1 MRTRRRFFHAL
12 LAASIGILL
21 AATAVTVA
29 GARGNASQQPLN
41 GAGAVPRGLDAS
53 QFFVGTPWTGLPGVR
68 ETVADLMARD
78 ARLQSLLVPTS
89 PRERR
94 PEQGTGEFGAKGQN
108 PAALQVSRWPEA
120 PAPPPGQFDR
130 VAAPQAAFSLV
141 SYFAGTSL
149 SESGFL
155 PPDSNGA
162 VGPTQ
167 VFVAS
172 NGRFKVFTKTGAPG
186 PLDITD
192 SSFFASVSGG
202 IGISDPHVRFDRLSG
217 RWFITEINVS
227 NTSNR
232 ILIAVSS
239 GDTITSA
246 SSFTFFQFA
255 HDAVGVTPN
264 IDTGH
269 FADYDTLG
277 VDASALYIGVNE
289 FVTSKGAFQNSTGYV
304 VNKANLIAGSLTV
317 TAFRGLALSGAAG
330 PSTPQGV
337 SNDDP
342 AATEGYFI
350 GVDNAVFSQLDI
362 RRVTNPGG
370 TPAISGDLVLTVP
383 VTALPVAQPAQGSSI
398 PLDSIDDRL
407 FGASITKNRLTG
419 VSSLWTAHNVGVVA
433 SGVGSGS
440 ADRNAS
446 RWYQIDNLTGTPTLT
461 QAGTAF
467 DPSASGPLGMW
478 IPTIGANGQG
488 AALMGTSI
496 AGVSLSASAAG
507 FARVSGDPA
516 GSLPYTFAVPTSTSY
531 NVQTGVTT
539 QRWGDYSQVVV
550 DPSDDQTLWT
560 FQEICDATNS
570 WGVYVVKI
578 LAPPPAS
585 PVSTSPSTVPPGVSS
600 FNITIT
606 GSQSSGSAFFDPGA
620 GFTSRIAASVSGGVT
635 VNSVTFVDPTHVTI
649 NVSTVGASAGAKN
662 VTVVNPDAQQ
672 STGAG
677 LFTIAAVFT
686 DDPLTPGT
694 PIKAVHLTELRS
706 RIDAVRSAKGLPAFS
721 WGPAPTAGVSLI
733 RAQDVLDLRQALR
746 EAYVAAGMT
755 PPSYTPPDPAIGAP
769 IRASHIAELRAAV
782 KAIE

>member
-12 LAASIGILL
+12 FAASVGILL
-21 AATAVTVA
+21 AAAAATVA
-29 GARGNASQQPLN
+29 GARASQQPLN
-41 GAGAVPRGLDAS
+41 GAGAVPRSLAAD
-53 QFFVGTPWTGLPGVR
+53 QFFVGTPWTGSPGVR

-94 PEQGTGEFGAKGQN
+94 PEQGERERPPKGQN
-108 PAALQVSRWPEA
+108 PAAPGVSRWPEGGRTQSA
-120 PAPPPGQFDR
+120 PLDR
-130 VAAPQAAFSLV
+130 VAPLAAFSLV

-149 SESGFL
+149 SQSGFI

-162 VGPTQ
+162 VGPSQ

-172 NGRFKVFTKTGAPG
+172 NGRFKVFTKAGAPG

-202 IGISDPHVRFDRLSG
+202 FGISDPHVRYDRLSG

-239 GDTITSA
+239 DSTITSA

-289 FVTSKGAFQNSTGYV
+289 FTSASPGSMFQNSTGYV
-304 VNKANLIAGSLTV
+304 VNKAGLIAGSLTV
-317 TAFRGLALSGAAG
+317 TAFRGLALSGGAG

-350 GVDNAVFSQLDI
+350 GVDNAVYSQLDI

-370 TPAISGDLVLTVP
+370 TPSISGDLVLTVP
-383 VTALPVAQPAQGSSI
+383 VTAAPVPQPAQGSGV
-398 PLDSIDDRL
+398 PLASIDDRL
-407 FGASITKNRLTG
+407 FGATITKNRLTG
-419 VSSLWTAHNVGVVA
+419 VSSLWTAHNIGVVS
-433 SGVGSGS
+433 SGVGSES

-446 RWYQIDNLTGTPTLT
+446 RWYQIDGLTGTPTLT
-461 QAGTAF
+461 QSGTAF
-467 DPSASGPLGMW
+467 DPSASNPLGMW

-496 AGVSLSASAAG
+496 AGASLTAAAAG

-516 GSLPYTFAVPTSTSY
+516 GSLPYTFVVPTSTSY
-531 NVQTGVTT
+531 NVQTGVST
-539 QRWGDYSQVVV
+539 QRWGDYSQVAV

-585 PVSTSPSTVPPGVSS
+585 PVSASPSLVPAGAASV
-600 FNITIT
+600 NITIT
-606 GSQSSGSAFFDPGA
+606 GSQSSGSAFFDPGP
-620 GFTSRIAASVSGGVT
+620 GFASRIAASVSGGVT

-649 NVSTVGASAGAKN
+649 NVSTMGAAAGAKN
-662 VTVVNPDAQQ
+662 VTVVNPDGQQ
-672 STGAG
+672 STGGG
-677 LFTIAAVFT
+677 LFTVGAVFT

-694 PIKAVHLTELRS
+694 PIKAVHLTELRA
-706 RIDAVRSAKGLPAFS
+706 RIDAVRSAKGLSAFS

-755 PPSYTPPDPAIGAP
+755 PPSYTPPDPAIGVP